1 MKTRLISI
9 DPAAAEAPQA
19 AEIISVL
26 TAGGVMV
33 YPTETFYGLGAA
45 GFSAKAVGRVYELKG
60 RDRGKPLSLVA
71 ADIDMVRAITAA
83 LPDALW
89 PLAGKFWPGPL
100 TLVLRAAAGLP
111 RFLIGPGGSVAVRI
125 PPLPWLRRVVYE
137 LSQPLTATSANL
149 SGEGEISEPA
159 KAKALFEGKVE
170 LIVDGGP
177 TPGGEP
183 TTIVDLLGPE
193 PRVLRDGAI
202 PSEVILD
209 AFED

>member
-9 DPAAAEAPQA
+9 DPAAAQVPQA

-45 GFSAKAVGRVYELKG
+45 GFSAKAVDRVYELKG
-60 RDRGKPLSLVA
+60 RDRSKPLSLIA
-71 ADIDMVRAITAA
+71 ADIDMVRVLAA
-83 LPDALW
+83 TLPDAFW

-100 TLVLRAAAGLP
+100 TLVLRAASGLP
-111 RFLIGPGGSVAVRI
+111 RFLTGPGGSVAVRI

-149 SGEGEISEPA
+149 SGEGEISGPA
-159 KAKALFEGKVE
+159 EAKALFEGKVE
-170 LIVDGGP
+170 LIVDGGA

-183 TTIVDLLGPE
+183 TTVVDLLGPE